1 MKGQTKRI
9 LVVRSKRTPSCKWP
23 ITSGFIIIIII
34 IIIIILSIPEKGAK
48 GQTQGEKCSDRHVGT
63 QDAQMRVRTRLPK
76 RGTSEGGPRER
87 SCFVPECLSCLY
99 VAWVNEV

>member
-9 LVVRSKRTPSCKWP
+9 LVVSSKRTPSCKWP

-48 GQTQGEKCSDRHVGT
+48 GQTQGENVLTAMLGRRMLKCAFVLVSRSGG
-63 QDAQMRVRTRLPK
+63 RVKEDP
-76 RGTSEGGPRER
+76 G
-87 SCFVPECLSCLY
+87 
-99 VAWVNEV
+99 NEVALYPNA